1 MVVIDSHCHC
11 GRIYGKNFSSEHLIN
26 WADKCGFDRVFVSHM
41 SAIRYDFHEGAN
53 REVAEMVKQFPDRI
67 IGYVAIGS
75 PYHGNDALD
84 ELAMGVE
91 DYGMRG
97 LKIYSS
103 IRGGFGTAATLYSID
118 NPAILPLIQKAA
130 HYKIPILAH
139 ATPEECEAV
148 SRLVPD
154 AILIM
159 AHAGGQPVSLGDW
172 NRAIESAKKYSNIL
186 LDTTS
191 SLADMGYLEAIVA
204 AIGAERLLFGTDMPL
219 LDPHVQ
225 VAKVKYAG
233 LTQSQKELILGG
245 NMARILGMRA

>member
-11 GRIYGKNFSSEHLIN
+11 GRIYGKNFRSEDLIN

-41 SAIRYDFHEGAN
+41 GAIRYDFHEGAN

-75 PYHGNDALD
+75 PYHGSDALD
-84 ELAMGVE
+84 ELARGVE

-103 IRGGFGTAATLYSID
+103 LRGGFGAAATLYSID
-118 NPAILPLIQKAA
+118 NPAMLPLIQKAA
-130 HYKIPILAH
+130 DYKIPILAH

-148 SRLVPD
+148 SRLVPE
-154 AILIM
+154 AMLIM

-172 NRAIESAKKYSNIL
+172 NRAIESAKKYPNIL

-191 SLADMGYLEAIVA
+191 SLADMGYVEAIVA
-204 AIGAERLLFGTDMPL
+204 AIGAERVLFGTDMPL
-219 LDPHVQ
+219 LDPYIQ
-225 VAKVKYAG
+225 AAKVKYAS
-233 LTQSQKELILGG
+233 LTQPEKELILGG
-245 NMARILGMRA
+245 NMARILRMGD